1 MRDCSSDRSGN
12 GGEGVSVRGKM
23 ALSATIGRIS
33 AECVNL
39 RAAGEHV
46 RCGGNRVFVNA
57 LEMSVEH
64 PLELNMS
71 RKMNG
76 NAVAV
81 VIGLV
86 AGTMLAIAP
95 MAAAQGRDGGNAAQG
110 AKAADVAQA
119 ERAAGLNLSRVVL
132 YRSGVGYFQR
142 TGTVSNDA
150 KLSMPFDVSQI
161 NDVIKS
167 LQVLDLD
174 GGRVDSVSYPTKDP
188 ISRRLG
194 SFALQIGD
202 NPSIPSLLSRLR
214 GSMVTL
220 MTADAPVRGTVLSV
234 ETREVPQGGGGA
246 GGGAPAVI
254 DTAVVNILTEKGI
267 RSVQVPTITSF
278 EIEDKD
284 LAADL
289 NRALMALA
297 ESRAERTKTLDITL
311 SGQGERRV
319 AVGYVHE
326 TPVWKTSYRMI
337 LPESDAKAG
346 GASTGV
352 MQGWAIVE
360 NTTDQDWTNVRLAL
374 VSGRP
379 VSFQMDLYEPL
390 YMGRPLVAVPTIPG
404 VSPRVFELA
413 VNNMEAGLPP
423 TGDPGS
429 GTTGS
434 PFRMIAPAPAVASD
448 AAPMRMARAGAPGSP
463 GSGGGG
469 EAGRDRAGYAGFD
482 VRAQNMSD
490 YAPKAQA
497 TAGEVGEIFQFEMNT
512 PVTIE
517 RQRSAMIPFLTTN
530 VDARRVSI
538 FNQSDRADHPM
549 RGVEIRNTSDL
560 QLLPGPMSV
569 FDGASYAGDAQI
581 GQIAPGDKRLLAY
594 AVDLD
599 VAVTVRN
606 AGDRTVRQLKI
617 VLGTVQQSVASVS
630 DVTYTFDN
638 KDLKRG
644 REIIAEHPRLD
655 GWDLKAPAKADEQTQ
670 SMYRFRLDVPA
681 GKSASLTVR
690 QERTDLETL
699 GIFDFSRET
708 LMAYQKEG
716 KISPAVMALF
726 EELARLRGAVE
737 AQDRVITQIDQ
748 EVEKLRKDQTR
759 VSGML
764 GTLDR
769 NTDTYRNLLTKMNR
783 QESEI
788 DSMVAR
794 RVTEQTKLEQARAT
808 LENAVRT
815 ANAQ

>member
-1 MRDCSSDRSGN
+1 MN
-12 GGEGVSVRGKM
+12 T
-23 ALSATIGRIS
+23 L
-33 AECVNL
+33 
-39 RAAGEHV
+39 
-46 RCGGNRVFVNA
+46 
-57 LEMSVEH
+57 
-64 PLELNMS
+64 MS
-71 RKMNG
+71 RKSLL
-76 NAVAV
+76 VLS
-81 VIGLV
+81 LV
-86 AGTMLAIAP
+86 AGTILSTAAVGSGQVRGDAP
-95 MAAAQGRDGGNAAQG
+95 AAKGPGTAGE
-110 AKAADVAQA
+110 V
-119 ERAAGLNLSRVVL
+119 AAGLNLSRVVL

-214 GSMVTL
+214 GSVVTL

-254 DTAVVNILTEKGI
+254 ETAVVNILTDKGI

-278 EIEDKD
+278 EIEDKS

-289 NRALMALA
+289 NRALSALA

-311 SGQGERRV
+311 SGQGQRRV

-346 GASTGV
+346 GAATGV

-360 NTTDQDWTNVRLAL
+360 NTTDQDWTGVRLAL

-390 YMGRPLVAVPTIPG
+390 YMGRPMVAVPTIPG
-404 VSPRVFELA
+404 VSPRVFDLA
-413 VNNMEAGLPP
+413 VNNMEAELAPN
-423 TGDPGS
+423 GDPRA

-434 PFRMIAPAPAVASD
+434 PFPNTPAALPLPADGSKL
-448 AAPMRMARAGAPGSP
+448 MARRAGMPGTAGA
-463 GSGGGG
+463 GGGG
-469 EAGRDRAGYAGFD
+469 ELGRDRAGYAGFD

-497 TAGEVGEIFQFEMNT
+497 TAGEVGETFQFEMNT

-538 FNQSDRADHPM
+538 FNQNDRADHPM
-549 RGVEIRNTSDL
+549 RGVEVRNTSEM

-606 AGDRTVRQLKI
+606 GGDRTVRQLKI
-617 VLGTVQQSVASVS
+617 VNGMFQQSVVSLS
-630 DVTYTFDN
+630 DVAYTFEN
-638 KDLKRG
+638 KDLKRS
-644 REIIAEHPRLD
+644 RTIIAEHPRID
-655 GWDLKAPAKADEQTQ
+655 GWELKAPAKADEQTQ
-670 SMYRFRLDVPA
+670 TLYRFVLEVAA
-681 GKSASLTVR
+681 GKSAGLTVR
-690 QERTDLETL
+690 QERTEMESL
-699 GIFDFSRET
+699 GIFDFSREAI
-708 LMAYQKEG
+708 LGYQKDG
-716 KISPAVMALF
+716 KVSAAVVALF
-726 EELARLRGAVE
+726 EELGRLRAAVE
-737 AQDRVITQIDQ
+737 AQERVITQIDQ

-764 GTLDR
+764 GSLDR
-769 NTDTYRNLLTKMNR
+769 NTDTYRNLLNKMNR
-783 QESEI
+783 QEADI
-788 DSMVAR
+788 DAMVTQRAAEQKKLDEAR
-794 RVTEQTKLEQARAT
+794 KT

-815 ANAQ
+815 ANAH